1 MTMQPFFKT
10 ENLSPDDY
18 YKLTLTKPE
27 WILFHCRAGGYTFEI
42 ANGSLKVSPAHSIDD
57 EMANLIKAHKLN
69 LIMILE
75 GEQDHD
81 I

>member
-1 MTMQPFFKT
+1 MPNIFNT

-18 YKLTLTKPE
+18 YKITLAKSD
-27 WILFHCRAGGYTFEI
+27 WFLFHCRAGGYTFEI
-42 ANGSLKVSPAHSIDD
+42 ADGRLKVSPAHSIDV
-57 EMANLIKAHKLN
+57 EMTDLIRVHKTD

-75 GEQDHD
+75 GEQAHG